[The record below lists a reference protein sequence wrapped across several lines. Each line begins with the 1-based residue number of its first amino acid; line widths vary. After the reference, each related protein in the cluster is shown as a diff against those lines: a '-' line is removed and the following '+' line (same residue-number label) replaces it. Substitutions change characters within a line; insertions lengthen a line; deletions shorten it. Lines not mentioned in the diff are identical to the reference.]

1 MLGKKRFT
9 IGTGSEELAGNV
21 KASGVSLGLSLVL
34 MSTVLT
40 GCRFGFASDPDDPN
54 EEVVEEPI
62 DVSIDTFQYD
72 SSLGGTKI
80 TLLNSK
86 AEIQVALEKMGA
98 EYEKKSGVHIEVMP
112 VTDDSPYTK
121 IVSLYNSGNPPTMSI
136 LDTTDV
142 IALAEEK
149 GEDLTNEAWV
159 AEAQGYLTEVN
170 GKIYSLPL
178 CIEGRGI
185 IYNKSVIEETL
196 GEEFKPESITT
207 LGEFQAFLDRLVEAG
222 MERPLSLAKEDWSLG
237 AHNLQYIYET
247 YDGTSEGAQEII
259 ESIKEGQLD
268 LASYNRMNEFLD
280 AFDVLKAYNVSRKD
294 PLGADYDEM
303 AIDLADGKTAFW
315 FNGNWA
321 WPNLAEAGAENDDVY
336 GFLPYFLNNDPE
348 DFANQKIQG
357 SPSKQVMLDG
367 QMASDK
373 EKAAAKEFLNWIVY
387 SEIGQ
392 QMLVK
397 TCNIIPPFTNNP
409 YEPSDPLSRDIYE
422 KVHEGKAF
430 NASAIVPN
438 DHWSVLG
445 AAMQK
450 YLAGR
455 SDRQELI
462 DSIQTYW
469 DEQ

>member
-1 MLGKKRFT
+1 MRKKLVT
-9 IGTGSEELAGNV
+9 KAVPPVLA
-21 KASGVSLGLSLVL
+21 AVL
-34 MSTVLT
+34 LTTMLT

-54 EEVVEEPI
+54 EEEKEVPI
-62 DVSIDTFQYD
+62 DTSVDTFEYD
-72 SSLGGTKI
+72 SSLSGTNI

-98 EYEKKSGVHIEVMP
+98 EYEKKSGVHVEVMP
-112 VTDDSPYTK
+112 VTDGDSPYTK
-121 IVSLYNSGNPPTMSI
+121 VVSLYNSGTPPTASI

-149 GEDLTNEAWV
+149 AADLTEEPWVEEA
-159 AEAQGYLTEVN
+159 EGYITEVN
-170 GKIYSLPL
+170 GKVYSFPL

-185 IYNKSVIEETL
+185 IYNKAVIEEML
-196 GEEFKPESITT
+196 GESFDADSVTT
-207 LGEFQAFLDRLVEAG
+207 QADFLKLLDRLVDAG
-222 MERPLSLAKEDWSLG
+222 MEKPVSMAKEDWSLG
-237 AHNLQYIYET
+237 AHQLQYIYET
-247 YDGTSEGAQEII
+247 YEGTSEGAQEVI
-259 ESIKEGQLD
+259 EKIKAGKLD
-268 LASYNRMNEFLD
+268 LASYDRLSEFLVT
-280 AFDVLKAYNVSRKD
+280 FDILKKYNVAKGD

-321 WPNLAEAGAENDDVY
+321 WPNISEAGAEEEDEY
-336 GFLPYFLNNDPE
+336 GFLPYFLNDDE
-348 DFANQKIQG
+348 DDFVNQQIQA

-367 QMASDK
+367 QIATEK
-373 EKAAAKEFLNWIVY
+373 EQKAAKEFLNWIVF

-397 TCNIIPPFTNNP
+397 TCNIIPPFQNNP
-409 YEPSDPLSRDIYE
+409 YEPSDPLSADIYQ

-438 DHWSVLG
+438 DHWAVLG

-450 YLAGR
+450 YLVDR
-455 SDRQELI
+455 SDREELTE
-462 DSIQTYW
+462 SIQEYW
-469 DEQ
+469 DEQE